1 MLLRICQSL
10 LFYIKDII
18 RLIVDIVRDLRTLVI
33 AYRKSNSGYRCQQS
47 SNIVET
53 VIAFHPFRIVLD
65 IERATSIELLVVAD
79 NGNATNRLLY
89 AYPLAHKFSKTSI
102 YNNNR

>member
-1 MLLRICQSL
+1 MKQSSVAL

-65 IERATSIELLVVAD
+65 IERATSIELLVIAD
-79 NGNATNRLLY
+79 GNATNRLLY
-89 AYPLAHKFSKTSI
+89 AYSLAHKISKTSV